1 MAKLSLDLSSD
12 LEEELKILFKRSARE
27 VFNEMS
33 KQELNSKS
41 YFNLTEATQWLG
53 ISYNTLGMWI
63 SDYDLPVVRIAGK
76 KFISKESLITFM
88 QDHEK

>member
-12 LEEELKILFKRSARE
+12 LEEELKLLFKRSARE

-53 ISYNTLGMWI
+53 ISYNT
-63 SDYDLPVVRIAGK
+63 
-76 KFISKESLITFM
+76 F
-88 QDHEK
+88 

>member
-41 YFNLTEATQWLG
+41 YFNLTEACEWLS
-53 ISYNTLGMWI
+53 ISQNTLSKWI

-88 QDHEK
+88 QNHEK

>member
-12 LEEELKILFKRSARE
+12 LEEELKILFKRSAQE
-27 VFNEMS
+27 VFHEMS

-76 KFISKESLITFM
+76 KFISKESLISFM